1 MNTIP
6 LFLLNN
12 SKHSKQ
18 IQISLYFPL
27 HLSLAK
33 PSRNHF
39 TNHSPSSIASYTLPI
54 ILFFIMANYAW
65 YAEKIAPY
73 GITMHPTLNYDDWR
87 DGRAF
92 CALVAT
98 VGIYDY
104 SLFADLESKARHGF
118 AYRFFEETL
127 EVPQVFSYDDW
138 ENGAHPNDDLFY
150 MYMTALQ
157 SALVYWYE
165 HHSLV
170 SFK

>member
-1 MNTIP
+1 
-6 LFLLNN
+6 
-12 SKHSKQ
+12 
-18 IQISLYFPL
+18 
-27 HLSLAK
+27 
-33 PSRNHF
+33 
-39 TNHSPSSIASYTLPI
+39 
-54 ILFFIMANYAW
+54 MANYAW

-127 EVPQVFSYDDW
+127 EVPQVECWYNSQ
-138 ENGAHPNDDLFY
+138 EQHRFY
-150 MYMTALQ
+150 PHQ
-157 SALVYWYE
+157 STL
-165 HHSLV
+165 HHTPSTPTTL
-170 SFK
+170 